1 MILSARRKEDFIHMP
16 RKPKVNR
23 RGKNEGSVYRR
34 QDGKWVGQ
42 VNVGYR
48 PDNGKPIRKYT
59 YADNREDAAHWVAL
73 TLSTNLEKDVSIV
86 PEDLILKDF
95 LHNWLTTFKVHEVCS
110 RTMELY
116 YYSERHH
123 IVPALGNAPLDSLTP
138 LKVQTF
144 LYQLQA
150 EKHLSQR
157 TISLIRGT
165 LIQMYDHAI
174 EMGLAQNNPARNTK
188 LPRQPRR
195 AGEGAGKALSIAQRE
210 AILKAAESDPIML
223 PAITTLMFTGM
234 RVGELLALQWKHID
248 FRAKTIFIQQSVT
261 RELTFDDEGKTA
273 AMTDALGAT
282 KTRTSQRV
290 LQAPDIVVARLRQ
303 WMRYV
308 AALKGGLNALT
319 PEGFV
324 FLSTRT
330 MGMRTYSG
338 FRASY
343 RHFLERNG
351 FGGEGLNL
359 HRYRHTYASMLLEQ
373 EINPKIVQKLLGHR
387 DVSTTLGVYSHVVPE
402 VFSGVTA
409 AVNDASKNLLAGTYT
424 PKMTAD
430 QVRLQLQ
437 QLDPLLAEEAEPG
450 FSSRF

>member
-1 MILSARRKEDFIHMP
+1 MP
-16 RKPKVNR
+16 RKQKVTR

-34 QDGKWVGQ
+34 KDGKWVGQ
-42 VNVGYR
+42 VMVGYK

-59 YADNREDAAHWVAL
+59 YTNTREEAAHWVAL
-73 TLSTNLEKDVSIV
+73 MASVEKGAVAV

-116 YYSERHH
+116 YYSERHP
-123 IVPALGNAPLDSLTP
+123 IIPALGSVSLDALTP

-165 LIQMYDHAI
+165 LIQVYDYAI
-174 EMGLAQNNPARNTK
+174 EMGLTQNNPARNTK

-195 AGEGAGKALSIAQRE
+195 AGEGTGKAISIAQRE
-210 AILKAAESDPIML
+210 TILKAAANNPTMC

-248 FRAKTIFIQQSVT
+248 FKAKTISIQQSVT
-261 RELTFDDEGKTA
+261 RELTFDAQGRTA
-273 AMTDALGAT
+273 TMADALGAT

-290 LQAPDIVVARLRQ
+290 LQAPDIVLDRLRE

-308 AALKGGLNALT
+308 STLKGGLNALT

-351 FGGEGLNL
+351 FGSEGLNL

-387 DVSTTLGVYSHVVPE
+387 DVSTILGVYSHVVPE
-402 VFSGVTA
+402 VFSGVTV

-424 PKMTAD
+424 PKRNAE

-437 QLDPLLAEEAEPG
+437 
-450 FSSRF
+450 

>member
-1 MILSARRKEDFIHMP
+1 MP
-16 RKPKVNR
+16 RKPKVTR

-34 QDGKWVGQ
+34 KDGKWVGQ
-42 VNVGYR
+42 VTVGYK
-48 PDNGKPIRKYT
+48 PDDGKPIRKYT
-59 YADNREDAAHWVAL
+59 YTNTREEAARWIAL
-73 TLSTNLEKDVSIV
+73 TLATNLEKDAVIV
-86 PEDLILKDF
+86 PEDLILKGF

-123 IVPALGNAPLDSLTP
+123 IVPALGSVPLDSLTP

-165 LIQMYDHAI
+165 LIQMYDYAI
-174 EMGLAQNNPARNTK
+174 EMGLAQNNPARNAK

-195 AGEGAGKALSIAQRE
+195 AGEGTGKAISITQRE

-223 PAITTLMFTGM
+223 PAITMLMFTGM
-234 RVGELLALQWKHID
+234 RVGEMLALQWKHID
-248 FRAKTIFIQQSVT
+248 FQAKTIAIRQSVT
-261 RELTFDDEGKTA
+261 RELTFDAEGKTA
-273 AMTDALGAT
+273 TMADALGAT

-290 LQAPDIVVARLRQ
+290 LQAPDIVLARLRE

-308 AALKGGLNALT
+308 STLKGGLNVLT

-351 FGGEGLNL
+351 FGREGLNL

-402 VFSGVTA
+402 VFAGVTA
-409 AVNDASKNLLAGTYT
+409 AVNDASKNLLAGTYA
-424 PKMTAD
+424 PKRSAE

-437 QLDPLLAEEAEPG
+437 QLDPLLGEDTETG
-450 FSSRF
+450 FPSRFQA